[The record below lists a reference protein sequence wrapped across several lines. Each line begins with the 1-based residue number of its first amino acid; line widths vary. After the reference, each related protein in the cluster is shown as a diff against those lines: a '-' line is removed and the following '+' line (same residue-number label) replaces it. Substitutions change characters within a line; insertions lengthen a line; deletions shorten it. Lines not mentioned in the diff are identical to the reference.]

1 MSQLVVLKTFTDGM
15 EAEVVRGMLEAHGIF
30 AHISRDDLG
39 GTRLDLNMIS
49 GVKLM
54 VPSESLDQAMELLKA
69 ELGSMDMPE
78 VSVEQPIPPSQE
90 STYADKALKSAL
102 ISIVIPVIP
111 VLFSL
116 FYMALALR
124 DDSAQDDRQLGKLGI
139 ALLLNISVM
148 AALVIAWG
156 VLPRG

>member
-1 MSQLVVLKTFTDGM
+1 MSRLVVLKTFTDSM

-30 AHISRDDLG
+30 AHIARDDLG

-54 VPSESLDQAMELLKA
+54 VPNDSLDQAMELLKA
-69 ELGSMDMPE
+69 ELGNMKMPVIE
-78 VSVEQPIPPSQE
+78 AEPPMPPPQE

-116 FYMALALR
+116 FYMGLALR
-124 DDSAQDDRQLGKLGI
+124 DDSAQGSDQTRKLGI
-139 ALLLNISVM
+139 ALLLNI
-148 AALVIAWG
+148 LVIAA
-156 VLPRG
+156 LAIALR